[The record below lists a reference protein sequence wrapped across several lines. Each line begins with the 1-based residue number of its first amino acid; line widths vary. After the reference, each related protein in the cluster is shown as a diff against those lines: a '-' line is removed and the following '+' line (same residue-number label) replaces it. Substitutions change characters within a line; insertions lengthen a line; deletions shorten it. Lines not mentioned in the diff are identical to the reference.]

1 MQISMKQTVRVNQST
16 VSTCSKLKLKLSTI
30 DLINA
35 FVKANAE
42 KMDNKTV
49 VGVLLIVIV
58 TQILNRNRFNPFP
71 FKLKEGY

>member
-1 MQISMKQTVRVNQST
+1 MQISMKQTVRVDQST

-49 VGVLLIVIV
+49 VDVLLMM
-58 TQILNRNRFNPFP
+58 LNCYPDFEQ
-71 FKLKEGY
+71 KSI

>member
-1 MQISMKQTVRVNQST
+1 MQISMKQTVRVDQST

-49 VGVLLIVIV
+49 
-58 TQILNRNRFNPFP
+58 
-71 FKLKEGY
+71 GYT

>member
-49 VGVLLIVIV
+49 VGVL
-58 TQILNRNRFNPFP
+58 
-71 FKLKEGY
+71 